1 MSRRTAIV
9 TGAVGALVGAGAG
22 IPWLIRWEECAGL
35 GDRSV
40 QCTMN
45 QTLAPFLS
53 AIAIGFVV
61 AVVLGNVV
69 AVIARRSVKP
79 NPTPRK
85 SRAAVEIDDP
95 MTQIAAWGSAPRREP
110 AHREPFRAP
119 GAPPSSGCNQVE
131 ARWAAS
137 RRRLL
142 GRPRGANDDARH
154 RYPQEPSDVALIS
167 LQ

>member
-9 TGAVGALVGAGAG
+9 TGAIGALVGAGAG

-35 GDRSV
+35 GDGSV

-61 AVVLGNVV
+61 AVVLGNLV

-79 NPTPRK
+79 NATPRE

-95 MTQIAAWGSAPRREP
+95 MTQIAAWGMP
-110 AHREPFRAP
+110 P
-119 GAPPSSGCNQVE
+119 GASQRTVSLSEPLVL
-131 ARWAAS
+131 
-137 RRRLL
+137 RRRLAATKSKPG
-142 GRPRGANDDARH
+142 GRRPGAGYSAAREARTMMLVTDIRRSH
-154 RYPQEPSDVALIS
+154 PTSR
-167 LQ
+167 